1 MGRIPPRRLETYRV
15 PFELFEAGTA
25 MNLLKNLRIH
35 ARLTVGFLAVFLLV
49 GAAAA
54 VGAWKLASIGQV
66 VDRLVDDDAAK
77 LAIAQRW
84 EKGIAVNLVRTH
96 TLFLLEDRE
105 LSGDLRRDIEATSAE
120 ISANQ
125 KALEDSITNDE
136 DRAAIAAIGDARAKY
151 RAEREKMMKR
161 KAAGESVRE
170 ELSQSLEPVA
180 RAYLASVHSFVEL
193 QERDLRNAKEAA
205 ELAVSRARA
214 IVLGLIALGFVVA
227 VLAAAFI
234 ARSITGPV
242 ARARASALR
251 IAEGD
256 LSESLSAT
264 GHDEISEM
272 VVALGSMQASLRD
285 IAGKVRSSADAVSV
299 AASQIATGNTDL
311 SARTEEQAS
320 SLQETAASIEEMTA
334 TVNQNANNA
343 AEANQ
348 VANSAAGV
356 ARRGG
361 DAVDQVVKMMES
373 IQSSSRKIGDITGVI
388 DSIAFQTNLL
398 ALNAAVEAARAGDQG
413 RGFAVVAGEVRTLAQ
428 RSAEA
433 AKQIKSLITDSVGRV
448 DQGARLAD
456 DAGKTMNDVVESVSR
471 VSQII
476 GEMAA
481 ATREQSTG
489 IAQVNTA
496 VGDLDKVT
504 QHNASLAEQSTAASE
519 SLRHLASEMVE
530 VVSVFRLA
538 DHDAPAVV
546 ARKPTL
552 ARPASLAKLRLGV
565 AD

>member
-1 MGRIPPRRLETYRV
+1 MKLV
-15 PFELFEAGTA
+15 
-25 MNLLKNLRIH
+25 KNLRIH

-54 VGAWKLASIGQV
+54 MGVWQLGAVGKV
-66 VDRLVDDDAAK
+66 VTRLVDDEAAK

-96 TLFLLEDRE
+96 TLLLLDDRE
-105 LSGDLRRDIEATSAE
+105 LSADLKRQIDATSAE

-125 KALEDSITNDE
+125 KAIEGAVSAED
-136 DRAAIAAIGDARAKY
+136 DRDAIKAIGEVRARY
-151 RAEREKMMKR
+151 RAQREKLMER
-161 KAAGESVRE
+161 KAGGWDVRE
-170 ELSQSLEPVA
+170 ELTQSLEPVA
-180 RAYLASVHSFVEL
+180 RSYVDAVHAFVEL
-193 QERDLRNAKEAA
+193 QERDLRAAKESA
-205 ELAVSRARA
+205 EHSVSRSRTLVVAM
-214 IVLGLIALGFVVA
+214 IGFGFLVA
-227 VLAAAFI
+227 VLTATGI

-242 ARARASALR
+242 VRARASALR

-272 VVALGSMQASLRD
+272 VVALGAMQSSLRD

-348 VANSAAGV
+348 VANSAADV

-373 IQSSSRKIGDITGVI
+373 IQSSSRKIGDIIGVI
-388 DSIAFQTNLL
+388 DSIAFQTNLP

-428 RSAEA
+428 RSAGA
-433 AKQIKSLITDSVGRV
+433 AKEIKSLITDSVGRV

-456 DAGKTMNDVVESVSR
+456 DAGKTMGEVVESVSR

-476 GEMAA
+476 GEMAT

-519 SLRHLASEMVE
+519 SLRHLAREMVD

-538 DHDAPAVV
+538 AADVATLPATRSTPALPIAP
-546 ARKPTL
+546 
-552 ARPASLAKLRLGV
+552 AKLRL
-565 AD
+565 AA